1 MLISWKRQTFIY
13 KVRTTPKYTEHLPY
27 LLVIIIIV
35 CSLEVTCDVLASCG
49 ATYANNGTSPITGE
63 KAMSFD
69 TVKNTLQI
77 MYSCGMYDYSG
88 EWACTIGLP
97 GNLNLKQKNNVT
109 SV

>member
-1 MLISWKRQTFIY
+1 
-13 KVRTTPKYTEHLPY
+13 
-27 LLVIIIIV
+27 
-35 CSLEVTCDVLASCG
+35 LEVTCDVLASCG

>member
-1 MLISWKRQTFIY
+1 M
-13 KVRTTPKYTEHLPY
+13 
-27 LLVIIIIV
+27 
-35 CSLEVTCDVLASCG
+35 CSLEVTCEVLASCG

-63 KAMSFD
+63 KVMSFD

-97 GNLNLKQKNNVT
+97 GIPFTFCAPHNGSADDLT
-109 SV
+109 